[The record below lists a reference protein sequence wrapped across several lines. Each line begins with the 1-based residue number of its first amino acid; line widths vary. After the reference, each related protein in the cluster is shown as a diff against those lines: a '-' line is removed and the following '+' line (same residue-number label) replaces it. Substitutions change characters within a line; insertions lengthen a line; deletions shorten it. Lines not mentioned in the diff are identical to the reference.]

1 MVKTAEQKVRDRY
14 RADLENGKTPRALT
28 DANRAVLEEVRAE
41 VAAGCRAVQA
51 AAFSGRKRI
60 REAGDEEVR
69 RVERAG
75 QRVLQQIGDA
85 QAAAASSAPSAPVAE
100 KREAAA
106 EPEEEGE
113 VAVVLLPVQ
122 AYAAPAEAEAE
133 ASIPRVQAQA
143 APAPSDAEAEAEA
156 TEPRP
161 PVQAFASIAS
171 LQKLA
176 TEVRCERQEAQW
188 EGEGLAF
195 HDGFQ
200 QAKKAFAA
208 GFHRAALQPLVS
220 NSWRRECAEQAG
232 LCNDYREWLARRES
246 LASLGNLSWA

>member
-60 REAGDEEVR
+60 RDAGDEEVR
-69 RVERAG
+69 RVEQAG
-75 QRVLQQIGDA
+75 QRVLKQIGDA
-85 QAAAASSAPSAPVAE
+85 QAAAAASSAPSAPAHAE
-100 KREAAA
+100 KQEAAA
-106 EPEEEGE
+106 EPEKGE
-113 VAVVLLPVQ
+113 AK
-122 AYAAPAEAEAE
+122 AEATEI
-133 ASIPRVQAQA
+133 IPRVQAQA

-208 GFHRAALQPLVS
+208 GFHRAAVQPLMS
-220 NSWRRECAEQAG
+220 NSWLRECAEEAG
-232 LCNDYREWLARRES
+232 LGNDYRELLADRDS
-246 LASLGNLSWA
+246 YASLGDLSWA

>member
-1 MVKTAEQKVRDRY
+1 M
-14 RADLENGKTPRALT
+14 
-28 DANRAVLEEVRAE
+28 
-41 VAAGCRAVQA
+41 QA

-122 AYAAPAEAEAE
+122 ADAAPAEAEAE
-133 ASIPRVQAQA
+133 ASIPPVQEYA
-143 APAPSDAEAEAEA
+143 APAEAAAEAEAL
-156 TEPRP
+156 P

-176 TEVRCERQEAQW
+176 TKVRCERQEAQW

-220 NSWRRECAEQAG
+220 NSWLRECAEEAG
-232 LCNDYREWLARRES
+232 LGNDYRELLADRDS
-246 LASLGNLSWA
+246 YASLGDLSWA

>member
-60 REAGDEEVR
+60 RDAGDEEVR
-69 RVERAG
+69 RVEQAG

-85 QAAAASSAPSAPVAE
+85 QAAAAAVASSAPSAPVHAE
-100 KREAAA
+100 KQEAAA
-106 EPEEEGE
+106 EPEEG
-113 VAVVLLPVQ
+113 
-122 AYAAPAEAEAE
+122 EAEAE
-133 ASIPRVQAQA
+133 ATEIIPRMQAQA

-208 GFHRAALQPLVS
+208 GFHRAAVQPLVS
-220 NSWRRECAEQAG
+220 NSWLRECAEEAG
-232 LCNDYREWLARRES
+232 LGNDYRELLADRDS
-246 LASLGNLSWA
+246 YASLGDLSWA

>member
-1 MVKTAEQKVRDRY
+1 MA
-14 RADLENGKTPRALT
+14 NGKTPRALT
-28 DANRAVLEEVRAE
+28 DANRAIQEEVRAE

-60 REAGDEEVR
+60 RAAGDEEVR

-133 ASIPRVQAQA
+133 ASIPPVQEYA
-143 APAPSDAEAEAEA
+143 APAEAAAEAEALS
-156 TEPRP
+156 
-161 PVQAFASIAS
+161 PVQAWASIAS

-208 GFHRAALQPLVS
+208 GFHRAAVQPLVS
-220 NSWRRECAEQAG
+220 NSWLRECAEEAG
-232 LCNDYREWLARRES
+232 LGNDYRELLADRDS
-246 LASLGNLSWA
+246 YASLGDLSWA

>member
-106 EPEEEGE
+106 EPEEEE

-220 NSWRRECAEQAG
+220 NSWLRDCAEQAG
-232 LCNDYREWLARRES
+232 LGNDYRELLPRRES
-246 LASLGNLSWA
+246 YASLGNLSWA

>member
-14 RADLENGKTPRALT
+14 RADVANGKTPRALT
-28 DANRAVLEEVRAE
+28 DANRAILEKVRAE
-41 VAAGCRAVQA
+41 VAASCRAVQA

-60 REAGDEEVR
+60 RDAGDEEVR
-69 RVERAG
+69 RVEQAG

-85 QAAAASSAPSAPVAE
+85 QAAAAASSAPSAPVHAE
-100 KREAAA
+100 KQEAAA
-106 EPEEEGE
+106 EPEEG
-113 VAVVLLPVQ
+113 
-122 AYAAPAEAEAE
+122 EAEAE
-133 ASIPRVQAQA
+133 ATEIIPRVQAQA

-200 QAKKAFAA
+200 RATKAFAA

-220 NSWRRECAEQAG
+220 NLWLRQCAERAG
-232 LCNDYREWLARRES
+232 LSKDYNEWLAARDS
-246 LASLGNLSWA
+246 YASLGDLSWA

>member
-1 MVKTAEQKVRDRY
+1 MLR
-14 RADLENGKTPRALT
+14 LL
-28 DANRAVLEEVRAE
+28 
-41 VAAGCRAVQA
+41 
-51 AAFSGRKRI
+51 
-60 REAGDEEVR
+60 R
-69 RVERAG
+69 R
-75 QRVLQQIGDA
+75 LH
-85 QAAAASSAPSAPVAE
+85 AE

-133 ASIPRVQAQA
+133 ASIPPVQEYA
-143 APAPSDAEAEAEA
+143 ASAEAAAEAEAL
-156 TEPRP
+156 P
-161 PVQAFASIAS
+161 PVQALASIAS

-208 GFHRAALQPLVS
+208 GFHRAAVQPLVS
-220 NSWRRECAEQAG
+220 NSWLRECAEEAG
-232 LCNDYREWLARRES
+232 LGNDYRVLLADRDS
-246 LASLGNLSWA
+246 YASLGDLSWA

>member
-14 RADLENGKTPRALT
+14 RADVENGKNSRALT
-28 DANRAVLEEVRAE
+28 DANRAILEEVRAE

-60 REAGDEEVR
+60 RDAGDEEVR
-69 RVERAG
+69 RVEHAR
-75 QRVLQQIGDA
+75 QRVLQQIGEA
-85 QAAAASSAPSAPVAE
+85 QAAAAASSAPSAPVH
-100 KREAAA
+100 AA
-106 EPEEEGE
+106 EPEEG
-113 VAVVLLPVQ
+113 
-122 AYAAPAEAEAE
+122 EAEAE
-133 ASIPRVQAQA
+133 ATEPIPPVQAQA

-156 TEPRP
+156 TEAEATEPSPR
-161 PVQAFASIAS
+161 VQAFASIAS

-176 TEVRCERQEAQW
+176 DKVRCERQQAQW

-200 QAKKAFAA
+200 QAKVLFAA

-220 NSWRRECAEQAG
+220 NLWLRQCAERAG
-232 LCNDYREWLARRES
+232 LSKDHNEWLAARDS
-246 LASLGNLSWA
+246 YASLGVLSWA

>member
-113 VAVVLLPVQ
+113 GALVLLPVQ

-161 PVQAFASIAS
+161 PVHFASIAS

-200 QAKKAFAA
+200 QAKRPSPL
-208 GFHRAALQPLVS
+208 GFTAPRS
-220 NSWRRECAEQAG
+220 SRW
-232 LCNDYREWLARRES
+232 
-246 LASLGNLSWA
+246 